1 MKSRRVSNENVKIS
15 CNLGYCVIELSQFRK
30 EGGKNMEEKILEKLE
45 KMDSKIDRIETRIDE
60 METKFDELR
69 VEIKEEIAGLEEKL
83 RTEFKQEIARLE
95 EKLRIE
101 FKQEVANLQEN
112 VTRKI
117 KEEVLDY
124 MFVFESDYGRKIN
137 IMYEELMAR
146 NEKTEALEKS
156 MIALERR
163 VDKNS
168 AFIFRYENQNAT
180 LEKTKNN
187 D

>member
-1 MKSRRVSNENVKIS
+1 
-15 CNLGYCVIELSQFRK
+15 
-30 EGGKNMEEKILEKLE
+30 MEKKILEKLE

-101 FKQEVANLQEN
+101 FKQENANLQEN

-146 NEKTEALEKS
+146 NEKTKALEKS